1 MDKLVSVIVTTRN
14 EEANIKNCL
23 ESIVAQDLPAE
34 QIEIIVVD
42 NNSTDKTKGIA
53 SRFTENVFNFG
64 TERSSQRN
72 YGVRIAKGKYI
83 LYLDAD
89 MILSR
94 SVISECLT
102 LCEKNKH
109 AGIYIPENIVGKGF
123 WIKVRNFERSF
134 YNATVIDCVRFIPKD
149 VFLDIG
155 GFDENLTGPE
165 DWDLDMKIREKG
177 RTAIID
183 SVIYHNEGAFCF
195 RKYLAKKEYYALSF
209 EKYINKWGRNNPA
222 IKKQF
227 GFLYRFFGIFIEK
240 GGWVKLLIHP
250 ILAAGM
256 YFLRTSVG
264 LIYLIKTT

>member
-1 MDKLVSVIVTTRN
+1 MNVLISVIVTTKN

-34 QIEIIVVD
+34 HIEIIVVD
-42 NNSTDKTKGIA
+42 NNSTDKTKEIA
-53 SRFTENVFNFG
+53 SIFTENVFNFG

-72 YGVRIAKGKYI
+72 YGVKIAKGKYI

-94 SVISECLT
+94 SVISECLAV
-102 LCEKNKH
+102 CEKNKY
-109 AGIYIPENIVGKGF
+109 AGLYIPESIVGKGF

-149 VFLDIG
+149 IFLEVN
-155 GFDENLTGPE
+155 GFDESLTGPE
-165 DWDLDMKIREKG
+165 DWDLDMKIRSKG
-177 RTAIID
+177 KTGII
-183 SVIYHNEGAFCF
+183 VAAIYHNEGDFCF
-195 RKYLAKKEYYALSF
+195 KQYLAKKEYYARSF
-209 EKYINKWGRNNPA
+209 KKYISKWGSSNPD

-227 GFLYRFFGIFIEK
+227 GFFYRFFDIFFRK

-250 ILAAGM
+250 ILTFGI
-256 YFLRTSVG
+256 YFLRFLVG
-264 LIYLIKTT
+264 FMYIVRLR